1 MAGITR
7 QQQRATIL
15 KVGGKS
21 GLGRL
26 WFVGLSLFVIGY
38 AFLAGIRTL
47 SEFDLGW
54 LLATGRWIAQ
64 HRQIPSTDVFSYT
77 AQGQPW
83 IYPIGSSLIFY
94 GAWLVGG
101 YALITWLG
109 AAACAATTAL
119 LLRRGSAISALLAI
133 LAVPLIAVRTRPR
146 ADMYTVLLF
155 TAFLGLLWHY
165 HRTGRTRLWLLPLLM
180 VAWVNLHL
188 GFVVGL
194 ALIAGYVLTETS
206 EMVWPGRREA
216 AVGRLRQCWPWLIA
230 VLGATLVNPWGW
242 EIYAALLRQESAMSA
257 QLQWIPEWG
266 SAPLNWT
273 IMSTGLSLRDPG
285 GAFVLMLLIA
295 AATVP
300 VAMLR
305 KQLGAAAFLSG
316 AAMLA
321 VKHIRFEALFAV
333 VTVIVGAD
341 VWSSALTALRKK
353 LKNAGLETA
362 RYGAALTI
370 GAAFL
375 ALALACLRSADLVS
389 DRSYL
394 ASTDLGSFGTGL
406 SWWFPEGAATFLE
419 HENIPAQIF
428 NTYNE
433 GGYLTWRLGSKYPDY
448 VDGRAIPFGPELV
461 ERNSELL
468 ATPPESPE
476 WQREAEHYNIN
487 AILVPLGR
495 YNGLH
500 LFPVLR
506 QFCSS
511 EQWPP
516 VYLDEVSAVFVR
528 RRPENEDLIARLR
541 IQCATVRLP
550 AVIPEGET
558 TEAFNHW
565 ANAAAVL
572 QALGRNDAAFEA
584 TSKALAI
591 FPSSAFVHSLRGN
604 LLVEAGSLRKAEQEY
619 LLSASLE
626 SNGTTWS
633 ALGAIYQRQRR
644 LIEEIDAWEHAS
656 ALLPYPA
663 PELLALGYA
672 QLAARHPQ
680 KALQAFDRA
689 AAGSPP
695 QHEGRESQRFFASL
709 AHGRAMARNALDQ
722 QR

>member
-1 MAGITR
+1 MGVHADRHG
-7 QQQRATIL
+7 
-15 KVGGKS
+15 VGGKS
-21 GLGRL
+21 GLGRR
-26 WFVGLSLFVIGY
+26 WFVVLSLFVIGY
-38 AFLAGIRTL
+38 AFLAGIRAL

-94 GAWLVGG
+94 AAWLIGG

-119 LLRRGSAISALLAI
+119 LLRRGSVISGLLAI

-146 ADMYTVLLF
+146 ADMFTVLLF
-155 TAFLGLLWHY
+155 ASFLGLLWHY
-165 HRTGRTRLWLLPLLM
+165 HRTGRTRLWLLPILM

-194 ALIAGYVLTETS
+194 ALIAGYVLTETL

-216 AVGRLRQCWPWLIA
+216 AVQRLRRCWPWLIA
-230 VLGATLVNPWGW
+230 VFGTTLVNPWGW
-242 EIYAALLRQESAMSA
+242 EIYGALLRQEHAMA
-257 QLQWIPEWG
+257 GQLQWIPEWG
-266 SAPLNWT
+266 SVPLNWT
-273 IMSTGLSLRDPG
+273 IMSTGLSLRDHG
-285 GAFVLMLLIA
+285 GAFFLMLLIT

-300 VAMLR
+300 IAVLR
-305 KQLGAAAFLSG
+305 KQLAAAAFLSG
-316 AAMLA
+316 ASLLA
-321 VKHIRFEALFAV
+321 VRYIRFEALFAI

-341 VWSSALTALRKK
+341 VLSSALNALQKK
-353 LKNAGLETA
+353 VRNAGFETA
-362 RYGAALTI
+362 RCGAALTVS
-370 GAAFL
+370 AASL
-375 ALALACLRSADLVS
+375 AVALACLRSADLVS

-394 ASTDLGSFGTGL
+394 ASTDLGAFGVGL
-406 SWWFPEGAATFLE
+406 SWWFPERAAAFLDRE
-419 HENIPAQIF
+419 KIPGQIF

-433 GGYLTWRLGSKYPDY
+433 GGYFTWRLGSKYLDY
-448 VDGRAIPFGPELV
+448 VDGRAVPFGPELV

-468 ATPPESPE
+468 ATPPESAE

-500 LFPVLR
+500 LFPMLR
-506 QFCSS
+506 QFCAS
-511 EQWPP
+511 EAWPP
-516 VYLDEVSAVFVR
+516 VYLDEVAAVFVR

-541 IQCATVRLP
+541 IQCPTAPLP
-550 AVIPEGET
+550 AVVPEENT

-572 QALGRNDAAFEA
+572 QVLGRNDAAFEA

-591 FPSSAFVHSLRGN
+591 FPGSAFVHSMRGN

-619 LLSASLE
+619 ILCASLE

-633 ALGAIYQRQRR
+633 ALGAIYHRQGR
-644 LIEEIDAWEHAS
+644 LMEEIDAWEHAS

-672 QLAARHPQ
+672 ELAARHPQ
-680 KALQAFDRA
+680 KALEEFDRA
-689 AAGSPP
+689 AASLPP
-695 QHEGRESQRFFASL
+695 THEESQRFFASL
-709 AHGRAMARNALDQ
+709 AHGRAMALSALGQ